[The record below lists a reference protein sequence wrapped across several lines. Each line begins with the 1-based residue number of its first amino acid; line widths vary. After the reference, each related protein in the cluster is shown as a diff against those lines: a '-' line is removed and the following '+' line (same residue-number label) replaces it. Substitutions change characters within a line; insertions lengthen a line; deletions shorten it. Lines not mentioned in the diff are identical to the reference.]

1 MIKLNNNL
9 QLREVN
15 RNDWKFILDLRN
27 RFYKDNFIEQKK
39 AIEIKEHEEYMEKQ
53 NSNPDFH
60 QWIAFN
66 ESEDVGYVRILDGDV
81 NIMVNEIHHSK
92 GIGTIMLE
100 LLEKKAKELGIQKL
114 RAKVV
119 TENESSKQIFLKNKY
134 KLKMYFLEKDV
145 K

>member
-60 QWIAFN
+60 
-66 ESEDVGYVRILDGDV
+66 
-81 NIMVNEIHHSK
+81 
-92 GIGTIMLE
+92 
-100 LLEKKAKELGIQKL
+100 
-114 RAKVV
+114 
-119 TENESSKQIFLKNKY
+119 
-134 KLKMYFLEKDV
+134 
-145 K
+145 